1 MTYFIPFIMKRSGR
15 NNIHNL
21 SRRWLELYM
30 TNFVT
35 NRKLILKTILLVKLR
50 SANFKPEPLNLA
62 KGEGGEKQKETLG
75 PTIKEKS

>member
-1 MTYFIPFIMKRSGR
+1 
-15 NNIHNL
+15 
-21 SRRWLELYM
+21 M

-75 PTIKEKS
+75 PTIKEKSWETDATIKRIWWGQKLID